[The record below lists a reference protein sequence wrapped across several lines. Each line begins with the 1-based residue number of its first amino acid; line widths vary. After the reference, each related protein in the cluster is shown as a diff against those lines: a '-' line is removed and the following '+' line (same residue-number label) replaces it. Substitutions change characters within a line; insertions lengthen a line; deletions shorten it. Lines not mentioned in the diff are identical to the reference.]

1 MPRMMRL
8 FSRRDHAH
16 RVAPPPSEQEQQI
29 TRGLQNLRDA
39 TARDVMTPRVDVV
52 ALATPVTL
60 TDVVSAVRRS
70 GRSHFPVYDGDLDR
84 LRGVLFVKDV
94 LTIALTDAARSSS
107 ADLSERL
114 RELYIVPE
122 SRSALEILSEMRR
135 RRRGFAVVV
144 DEHGGFAGVLTVNDL
159 VSELVGDLHDE
170 YDRPASP
177 AIVRIDRQRYLVDG
191 SCAIVDLREELGV
204 DIPDGGYVTVGGFL
218 FDAFGHIP
226 EEQESLDALGWTF
239 TVTKMDRRRVAKVVL
254 EAPSATIPSS
264 GTDDGRDGK

>member
-70 GRSHFPVYDGDLDR
+70 GRSHFPVYDGDLDH

-107 ADLSERL
+107 ARPTSSERL
-114 RELYIVPE
+114 REPYVVPE

-144 DEHGGFAGVLTVNDL
+144 DEHGGFAGVLT
-159 VSELVGDLHDE
+159 S
-170 YDRPASP
+170 
-177 AIVRIDRQRYLVDG
+177 
-191 SCAIVDLREELGV
+191 
-204 DIPDGGYVTVGGFL
+204 
-218 FDAFGHIP
+218 
-226 EEQESLDALGWTF
+226 
-239 TVTKMDRRRVAKVVL
+239 
-254 EAPSATIPSS
+254 TIS
-264 GTDDGRDGK
+264 